1 MRVLLFLLLFVHLT
15 DTVSYHPLQDY
26 KLHINGSAEYRN
38 FSINASTLFSE
49 IVLHPKI
56 FLCIENQL
64 DSNVSIHLW
73 NYVHESF
80 KNTLDL
86 DHKLTAVGKTL
97 ITDWNRVIENGLKIS
112 VDTHGTNATG
122 YLIFKKCRRDLFTTL
137 GNNVTSAL
145 RTFQIRDNTIHVPFV
160 ISQGQNVTK
169 YVDFSTILP
178 RRVLAG
184 NNWQIKAFCINATIF
199 GNVKVHMSRCKYS
212 KQFSL
217 VLNVTRDRQ
226 LVRYWNDFI
235 SLDEKCPIHE
245 ETLADQLRGAPGA
258 ETSEGKLY
266 NDLQS
271 TVAFNILKGK
281 WISRNVNLQ
290 PLLRQGMDNIRVE
303 LKQMFNC
310 TGFIQLYISRCEF
323 SPKLKL
329 FAPMKIGSAT
339 FDKETV
345 NYISALFNDT
355 SCLNDYQGK
364 RYEYRT
370 KDKYGLYFHIEALED
385 SIGYTAIYESF
396 RAKLI
401 YHEIENEEYV
411 EGERDTSVVNI
422 FRIMKPLEVTTE
434 MVISYLLDRTRL
446 KPPVSLRLY
455 VSATAPIEL
464 SFSQCRSETK
474 RDWKKIG
481 SNINE
486 SVIAWYTFDSEGVDL
501 LRGLTD
507 SPNCQDKPYPRIFLH
522 VKSEKRNNLNFEFSI
537 VNGTDLN
544 VVHSCETSEQL
555 KLEATKLQNQAL
567 LVLMH
572 FTLIVIIILGVGS
585 IVLIVK
591 QMRKSG
597 YKKKE
602 KTNQIELTTV
612 PPTELF
618 VPVPNLID
626 Y

>member
-137 GNNVTSAL
+137 
-145 RTFQIRDNTIHVPFV
+145 
-160 ISQGQNVTK
+160 
-169 YVDFSTILP
+169 
-178 RRVLAG
+178 
-184 NNWQIKAFCINATIF
+184 
-199 GNVKVHMSRCKYS
+199 
-212 KQFSL
+212 
-217 VLNVTRDRQ
+217 
-226 LVRYWNDFI
+226 
-235 SLDEKCPIHE
+235 
-245 ETLADQLRGAPGA
+245 
-258 ETSEGKLY
+258 
-266 NDLQS
+266 
-271 TVAFNILKGK
+271 
-281 WISRNVNLQ
+281 
-290 PLLRQGMDNIRVE
+290 GMDNIRVE